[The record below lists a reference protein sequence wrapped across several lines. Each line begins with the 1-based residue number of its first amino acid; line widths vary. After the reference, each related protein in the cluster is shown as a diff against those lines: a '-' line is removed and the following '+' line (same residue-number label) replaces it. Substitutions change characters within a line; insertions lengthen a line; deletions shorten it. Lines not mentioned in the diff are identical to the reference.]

1 MKWTK
6 LVEVK
11 GKTSMHNKP
20 ELVLEYHTISKQVM
34 QHRIRT
40 RMKEYDPEE
49 LHNRLEEIWKTAD
62 EAEMYAIEELPRLWW
77 FQYNMEQKSELDV
90 YPYAEYFVAQEPV
103 LLPCDEIGR
112 AHV

>member
-20 ELVLEYHTISKQVM
+20 ELVLEYHTISKQIM

-40 RMKEYDPEE
+40 RI
-49 LHNRLEEIWKTAD
+49 N
-62 EAEMYAIEELPRLWW
+62 
-77 FQYNMEQKSELDV
+77 
-90 YPYAEYFVAQEPV
+90 YPPPKGSGFVTNSCECLQ
-103 LLPCDEIGR
+103 
-112 AHV
+112 